1 MTSPRSPEPAPRPTP
16 RAMAPL
22 ARFAYRS
29 LGALALALAGAGV
42 ALPGLPTTPFL
53 LVALWALTRG
63 APDWAARLRL
73 HPRFGPL
80 ISNWEVRRAIPRPAK
95 VAAVLGVTSSW
106 AIFAGAAHSLV
117 ASAALGVT
125 LAAVLAYVVT
135 RPSA

>member
-29 LGALALALAGAGV
+29 LGALALAPA
-42 ALPGLPTTPFL
+42 TPFL